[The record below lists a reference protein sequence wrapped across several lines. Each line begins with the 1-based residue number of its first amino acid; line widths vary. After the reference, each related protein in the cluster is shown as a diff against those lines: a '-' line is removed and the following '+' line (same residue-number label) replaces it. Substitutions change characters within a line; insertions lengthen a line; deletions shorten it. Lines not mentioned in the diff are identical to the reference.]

1 MRWLPTARPVPEF
14 VINESDLSSK
24 VIEELESRI
33 DYPNILRDILKQAVG
48 RLFENL
54 DFDRYHLSIARNL
67 KVRVDP

>member
-1 MRWLPTARPVPEF
+1 MKWIPTARPVPEF

-33 DYPNILRDILKQAVG
+33 DYPRILTDILKQAAG

-54 DFDRYHLSIARNL
+54 DFDRYHQSVARNL
-67 KVRVDP
+67 KVRVEP